1 MRKLNDIGYM
11 LIMLFLVYSIQYE
24 TGRYARLFLSL
35 FTLFLGILFI
45 ISKLRKP
52 EIRKGIL
59 RGSTEA
65 ITDIM

>member
-35 FTLFLGILFI
+35 FTLFFAVLFI
-45 ISKLRKP
+45 VSKLRRAEVRKSI
-52 EIRKGIL
+52 IRG
-59 RGSTEA
+59 GAEA
-65 ITDIM
+65 ITDVV